1 MHVRGCLQISDRGR
15 HNKDE
20 VTPVES
26 NQRKLVIV
34 LRSHAVE
41 LEQTGGVASK
51 TSILL
56 SQYLTITMRLHFDD
70 FGSCELTGLV
80 KQ

>member
-1 MHVRGCLQISDRGR
+1 MHARGCMKISDRGR
-15 HNKDE
+15 HNEGE

-26 NQRKLVIV
+26 NHRKLVIV

-41 LEQTGGVASK
+41 LEQTGGLASK

-56 SQYLTITMRLHFDD
+56 SQYLTITMPLMVFASSLR
-70 FGSCELTGLV
+70 
-80 KQ
+80 